1 MAGANG
7 CLRAAN
13 VGTEEERD
21 DEKTGTHARPGFG
34 DDLRE
39 WLPVIARSQA
49 GREVSAETKEC
60 LRNGPREMPGGSR

>member
-13 VGTEEERD
+13 IGTEEERG
-21 DEKTGTHARPGFG
+21 DENTGRSARPGFG

-49 GREVSAETKEC
+49 GREVSAETRSVFEA
-60 LRNGPREMPGGSR
+60 PREIPGGSR